1 MKKPILVTG
10 AHRSGSTWVGK
21 IISGASN
28 VRYVHEPF
36 NIHITRQNSPINL
49 WFQHANENYSFV
61 YQAEILS
68 YLLSF
73 CSPYRICYR
82 SKFENQFST
91 KAVYNYL
98 VELKSRL
105 LNRTLIKDPLALF
118 SAEWIYKTLDSD
130 IIVIIRHP
138 AAFVASLKRKGW
150 TFDFTHF
157 TQQPDLMRSIP
168 ISYQNEV
175 LDILENEKEIVDQG
189 ILLWN
194 IIYATVLKYKEN
206 YQDSWYFVKHEELS
220 QRPFTEFEKIFQF
233 LNLRF
238 DKNVKDQI
246 KKSTQAK
253 TTSEFNRNSIENIK
267 SWKEDLSV
275 DEISQIKLGTMSVW
289 HKYYDKRD
297 W

>member
-1 MKKPILVTG
+1 MG
-10 AHRSGSTWVGK
+10 GYTWDDNPSMHVQK
-21 IISGASN
+21 
-28 VRYVHEPF
+28 
-36 NIHITRQNSPINL
+36 
-49 WFQHANENYSFV
+49 
-61 YQAEILS
+61 
-68 YLLSF
+68 
-73 CSPYRICYR
+73 
-82 SKFENQFST
+82 QFGID
-91 KAVYNYL
+91 ND
-98 VELKSRL
+98 R
-105 LNRTLIKDPLALF
+105 LALY
-118 SAEWIYKTLDSD
+118 AKEI
-130 IIVIIRHP
+130 
-138 AAFVASLKRKGW
+138 
-150 TFDFTHF
+150 
-157 TQQPDLMRSIP
+157 
-168 ISYQNEV
+168 
-175 LDILENEKEIVDQG
+175 KEIVDQG